1 MGEAVITRQTKI
13 PEEVLNPIYPVEGR
27 HVIVATVKTDLGTIM
42 QNYPV
47 SCEDGSNS
55 YTYKTNESG
64 QVKFSCASGAANIFI
79 NNIVDGK
86 QYVDFKSA
94 WKNIDAPVGGTSR
107 VNIAISRQTEFT
119 EFLSNSN
126 FTVIEDRAISSII
139 IVGGGGGGSSGIT
152 YDYSGDSD
160 YWWWAG
166 AGGGGGYFNWYN
178 NPSVQLIRNNIYQF
192 QTGIGGAAGGMDTNG
207 STGGTS
213 VIKNMNMSAIGGGGG
228 TCYAG
233 SRWTNY
239 SIGGTGGTGNGGYGG
254 KVSRPYSDTIPGNN
268 GEPSPLAFAGGGG
281 GAGGYGY
288 NPGGGYGGTPYGGT
302 GGIYSPR
309 TSDPKRNSTSGTRG
323 GGGGGGFCWGN
334 TSADYA
340 RLASG
345 GGNGLMRITL
355 KF

>member
-1 MGEAVITRQTKI
+1 MGEAFITRQTKI

-47 SCEDGSNS
+47 SCKDGSNT

-107 VNIAISRQTEFT
+107 VNIAINRQTEFT

-126 FTVIEDRAISSII
+126 FTVIENRNISSII
-139 IVGGGGGGSSGIT
+139 VVGGGGGGSSGIT
-152 YDYSGDSD
+152 YEYSGDSD

-268 GEPSPLAFAGGGG
+268 GESSPLAFAGGGG

-302 GGIYSPR
+302 GGIYS
-309 TSDPKRNSTSGTRG
+309 TGKSDPKRDSTAGTRG
-323 GGGGGGFCWGN
+323 GGGGGGFAWGQ
-334 TSADYA
+334 TGDDYA

>member
-1 MGEAVITRQTKI
+1 MAEAIITRQTVI
-13 PEEVLNPIYPVEGR
+13 PEDVLNPIYPVEGR
-27 HVIVATVKTDLGTIM
+27 HVIVATMKTDLGTIM
-42 QNYPV
+42 QNYPI
-47 SCEDGSNS
+47 SCKDGSSS

-126 FTVIEDRAISSII
+126 FTVIENRSISSII
-139 IVGGGGGGSSGIT
+139 IVGGGGGGSIGKT

-166 AGGGGGYFNWYN
+166 GGGGGGYFNWYN

-192 QTGIGGAAGGMDTNG
+192 QTGIGGAAGGMNTNG
-207 STGGTS
+207 FTGGTS
-213 VIKNMNMSAIGGGGG
+213 VIKNMNMSAIGGNGG
-228 TCYAG
+228 TCYSG
-233 SRWTNY
+233 SRFTNY
-239 SIGGTGGTGNGGYGG
+239 SIGGVGGSGNGGNGG
-254 KVSRPYSDTIPGNN
+254 KVTRPYSDKIPGNN
-268 GEPSPLAFAGGGG
+268 GESSPLAFAGGGG
-281 GAGGYGY
+281 GAGGFGY

-302 GGIYSPR
+302 GGIYS
-309 TSDPKRNSTSGTRG
+309 TGTGDPKRNSTDGTRG
-323 GGGGGGFCWGN
+323 GGGGGGFAWGTVN
-334 TSADYA
+334 DGYA
-340 RLASG
+340 SLASN